1 MDHFQY
7 RGGNLFAEDVDL
19 REIADT
25 VGTPVYVYSSATLKR
40 HYHVFKE
47 AFEGLDALICF
58 AVKANSN
65 QAVLTTLAKE
75 GSGADVVSGGELT
88 RALRAGISASKIV
101 FSGVGKTPDEMR
113 LALEAGIKQFNVESE
128 AELEVLNAVA
138 QSAGLTAPVS
148 VRVNPD
154 VDAKTHAKIS
164 TGKAENK
171 FGIPWV
177 RVSRVY
183 NRIAELSHL
192 KAVGVDV
199 HIGSQLTDLEP
210 FEAAFKKVV
219 ELVKK
224 LRTQGHDIQHIDLGG
239 GLGIPYDPEAETPPS
254 PGAYGAMI
262 NNVLGDLDCSII
274 LEPGRLIAGNAG
286 ILLTSMLY
294 EKESENKVFY
304 ILDAAMNDLSRP
316 AMYDAYH
323 DILPVKQ
330 PSDIGGEHSNKLL
343 ADFVGPVCETG
354 DTFAKSRPTAPMSSG
369 DLAVIKSA
377 GAYGAVMASTYN
389 SRMLIPEV
397 LVHEDQFSVIRKR
410 QTLEDLI
417 KMDQIPHWLA
427 EE

>member
-7 RGGNLFAEDVDL
+7 RDGNLFAEDVDL
-19 REIADT
+19 REIAKE

-40 HYHVFKE
+40 HFRVFQE
-47 AFEGLDALICF
+47 AFDGLDALICF

-65 QAVLTTLAKE
+65 QAVLKTLAQE
-75 GSGADVVSGGELT
+75 GSGADVVSGGELK
-88 RALRAGISASKIV
+88 RALLAGIPAQKIV

-113 LALEAGIKQFNVESE
+113 DALKANIKQFNVESE

-138 QSAGLTAPVS
+138 EGMGMIAPVS

-183 NRIAELSHL
+183 ERIAELSHL

-199 HIGSQLTDLEP
+199 HIGSQLTDLGP

-219 ELVKK
+219 DLVKN
-224 LRTQGHDIQHIDLGG
+224 LRVQGHDIQHIDLGG
-239 GLGIPYDPEAETPPS
+239 GLGIPYDPEEETPPS

-262 NNVLGDLDCSII
+262 GKVLGDLDCSII

-323 DILPVKQ
+323 DIIPVKE
-330 PSDIGGEHSNKLL
+330 PSNVGSDQSNLVS

-354 DTFAKSRPTAPMSSG
+354 DTFAKSRTTSPMMAG

-389 SRMLIPEV
+389 SRALIPEV
-397 LVHEDQFSVIRKR
+397 LVSEDKFSVIRKR
-410 QTLEDLI
+410 QSIEDLI
-417 KMDQIPHWLA
+417 NLDQVPDWLA

>member
-7 RGGNLFAEDVDL
+7 RDGNLYAEDVNLSD
-19 REIADT
+19 IAAE
-25 VGTPVYVYSSATLKR
+25 VGTPVYVYSSATLQR
-40 HYHVFKE
+40 HFRVFNE

-65 QAVLTTLAKE
+65 QAVLKTLAKE
-75 GSGADVVSGGELT
+75 GSGADVVSGGELK
-88 RALRAGISASKIV
+88 RALLAGIPAEKIV

-113 LALEAGIKQFNVESE
+113 DALRANIKQFNVESE
-128 AELEVLNAVA
+128 AELEVLNAIA
-138 QSAGLTAPVS
+138 KNMDITAPVS

-183 NRIAELSHL
+183 TRIAELSNL

-199 HIGSQLTDLEP
+199 HIGSQLTDLKP
-210 FEAAFKKVV
+210 FEAAFRKVV
-219 ELVKK
+219 DLVIN
-224 LRTQGHDIQHIDLGG
+224 LREQGHNIQHIDLGG
-239 GLGIPYDPEAETPPS
+239 GLGIPYDPDAETPPS

-262 NNVLGDLDCSII
+262 NKVLGDLDCSII

-286 ILLTSMLY
+286 VLLTSMLY

-323 DILPVKQ
+323 DIIPVKE
-330 PSDIGGEHSNKLL
+330 PSQIGGEQGNKVS

-354 DTFAKSRPTAPMSSG
+354 DTFAKSRPTSPMAAG

-389 SRMLIPEV
+389 SRALIPEV
-397 LVHEDQFSVIRKR
+397 LVSEDKFAVIRKR
-410 QTLEDLI
+410 QSLEDLI
-417 KMDQIPHWLA
+417 KLDQVPYWLA
-427 EE
+427 DE